1 MPSVAK
7 APAAAPAHTEEAIK
21 PTAATLAPIAPAAQ
35 APAPEPTIYEVQSC
49 STECDYPCGED
60 CGQTWETCYVVQEYS
75 GTYDLR
81 LADENDTITG
91 VLKRHVRR
99 KGELQQQH
107 KRLRS
112 KVS

>member
-1 MPSVAK
+1 MAK

-21 PTAATLAPIAPAAQ
+21 PTAATLAP
-35 APAPEPTIYEVQSC
+35 EPTIYEVQSC
-49 STECDYPCGED
+49 STDCDYPCGED